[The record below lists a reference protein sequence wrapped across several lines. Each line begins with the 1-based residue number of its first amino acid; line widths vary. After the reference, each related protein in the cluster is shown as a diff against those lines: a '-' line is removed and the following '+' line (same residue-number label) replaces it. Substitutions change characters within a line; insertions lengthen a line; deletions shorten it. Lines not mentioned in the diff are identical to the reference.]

1 MDLRASNFQSILRIN
16 PDTSLRIFANLLNK
30 LKGWGIKKIS
40 KHLCVGTSKVQYWIK
55 KSPLSHE
62 ELKGG
67 TNSELIST
75 IGSLFVPP
83 ELVDELKVQYEKWL
97 QEDYLESLPP
107 KEGNSVTR
115 ELMSLKANLDSTMC
129 SRKQSSM
136 MNNLISQ
143 HLEKTREVV
152 LSGH

>member
-1 MDLRASNFQSILRIN
+1 MK
-16 PDTSLRIFANLLNK
+16 SLR
-30 LKGWGIKKIS
+30 
-40 KHLCVGTSKVQYWIK
+40 
-55 KSPLSHE
+55 
-62 ELKGG
+62 GG

-97 QEDYLESLPP
+97 QEDYLESIPP

-129 SRKQSSM
+129 SRKHSSM

-143 HLEKTREVV
+143 HLEKSREVV